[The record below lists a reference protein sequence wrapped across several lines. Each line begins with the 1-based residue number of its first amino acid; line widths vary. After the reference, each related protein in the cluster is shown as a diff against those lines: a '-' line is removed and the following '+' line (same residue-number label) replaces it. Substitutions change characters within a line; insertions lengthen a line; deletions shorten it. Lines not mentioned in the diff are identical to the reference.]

1 VARPGNTVH
10 VPLKTDDFVSLLV
23 RVKPTAD
30 MPRPGAHP
38 TKSKMAKLDEEFGPL
53 EFGQRPR
60 RKTPAVR

>member
-1 VARPGNTVH
+1 MARPGNTVH

-38 TKSKMAKLDEEFGPL
+38 TKSKMAKLDDEFGPL
-53 EFGQRPR
+53 KLGKQTARP
-60 RKTPAVR
+60 K